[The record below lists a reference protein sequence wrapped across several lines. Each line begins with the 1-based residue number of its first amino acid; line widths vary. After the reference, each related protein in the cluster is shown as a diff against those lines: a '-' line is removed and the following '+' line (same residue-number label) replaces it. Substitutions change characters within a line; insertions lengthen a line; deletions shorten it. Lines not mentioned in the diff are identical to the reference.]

1 MEAERRVAALHHYPE
16 LNGCGMAQPA
26 PEIGLA
32 TKDDIAG
39 ILELQAANQP
49 DRGGMLS
56 ARLPPERF
64 ETALLDLP
72 LLVARR
78 QRRIVGYLMSFSLS
92 AQTAGIPIVQAM
104 LKVYS
109 GGPNTYIYGPIC
121 ISEDERGQGLAGALF
136 AALCARMPGRECITF
151 IRADN
156 AASLRAHAKM
166 GMRIVGEYTHDAVD
180 LVILAYKG

>member
-1 MEAERRVAALHHYPE
+1 MWRDPLGALAKKP
-16 LNGCGMAQPA
+16 P
-26 PEIGLA
+26 PEIGPA

-39 ILELQAANQP
+39 ILELQDANQP

-56 ARLPPERF
+56 ARLPRERL
-64 ETALLDLP
+64 EAALLDLP

-78 QRRIVGYLMSFSLS
+78 EGRIVGYLMSFSLS
-92 AQTAGIPIVQAM
+92 AQTAAIPIVKGM

-121 ISEDERGQGLAGALF
+121 IAEDERGNGLAAALF
-136 AALCARMPGRECITF
+136 AELWARVSGRECVTF

-156 AASLRAHAKM
+156 VASLRAHAKM
-166 GMRIVGEYTHDAVD
+166 GMRVVGRYTHDAAE
-180 LVILAYKG
+180 LVVLVRDAT